1 MGDQNI
7 EESTGQEE
15 MRAFTRAL
23 LEDVRALESMLA
35 AKQFET
41 GNRRIGAEQEVFL
54 VDERMRPACIAQQVL
69 EATRD
74 PRLTTELAKFNV
86 EANLTPQLLG
96 GRCLSAMADELEEVT
111 SNLRATARQL
121 GANVLLT
128 GSLPTLV
135 KGDLVLENMTP
146 LPRYRELNRVLT
158 KLRGGDFHI
167 VIKGLD
173 ELDITHD
180 NVLFEACNTSFQ
192 VHFQVGPDEFAKLY
206 NLAQA
211 VTAPV
216 LAAAVN
222 SPVLFKR
229 RLWAETRVA
238 LFERSLDT
246 RGAAE
251 HARGH
256 RPRVHFGDRWV
267 KKSVLEV
274 FREDIARFRVML
286 TGAMDEDPNEVL
298 ARGGVPSLS
307 SLRMYNG
314 TVYRWNRPCYGITDG
329 VPHLRIEHR
338 VLPAGPTILDEVAN
352 AAFFFGLMAFH
363 ADEHP
368 RIDEEMDF
376 DDAKTNF
383 FAAARNGLKAQ
394 FTWLG
399 GRTYTAA
406 QLILD
411 NLLPQARDGLHRAKI
426 DQADIDRYL
435 GVLEERVRSEQTGA
449 RWVQLSLA
457 SMAEGTPEVQYRNL
471 TASMLRNQLEGK
483 PVHEWPVARI
493 ADEPENWSESFK
505 TVGQFMSTD
514 VFTVRPNDIVD
525 LAANVMAWEH
535 IRYVPVEDDD
545 GYLVGMVSLRAL
557 LKMLDSARTHGS
569 TDSLTISS
577 VMTTQPMTV
586 TPRTPTLD
594 ALELMRMHRISCL
607 PVVEA
612 GRLVGLISALD
623 LIDVLMRF
631 MDKHIGRTSY
641 PPPRMP

>member
-1 MGDQNI
+1 MGEQHI
-7 EESTGQEE
+7 TESTGEIDI
-15 MRAFTRAL
+15 RAFTRAL
-23 LEDVRALESMLA
+23 LDDVRALEKLLESGR
-35 AKQFET
+35 FET
-41 GNRRIGAEQEVFL
+41 GTRRIGAEQECFL
-54 VDERMRPACIAQQVL
+54 VDGRMRPACVAEQVL
-69 EATRD
+69 EAAQD
-74 PRLTTELAKFNV
+74 PRLTTELAKFNI
-86 EANLTPQLLG
+86 EANLSPQILG
-96 GRCLSAMADELEEVT
+96 GRCLRAMAEELEEVT
-111 SNLRATARQL
+111 QVMREAAWRH
-121 GANVLLT
+121 GAHLLLA

-135 KGDLVLENMTP
+135 KEHLVLDNMTP

-158 KLRGGDFHI
+158 RLRGGDFHI

-267 KKSVLEV
+267 KQSVLEL

-286 TGAMDEDPNEVL
+286 AGQSDEDPMEVI
-298 ARGGVPSLS
+298 ARGGVPALTA
-307 SLRMYNG
+307 LRTHNG
-314 TVYRWNRPCYGITDG
+314 TVYRWNRACYGITDG

-338 VLPAGPTILDEVAN
+338 VLPSGPSIVDQIAN

-363 ADEHP
+363 AEEHP
-368 RIDEEMDF
+368 RIEEEMDF

-399 GRTYTAA
+399 GRTYTASE
-406 QLILD
+406 LILD
-411 NLLPQARDGLHRAKI
+411 NLLPQAREGLAIAKI
-426 DQADIDRYL
+426 DQGDIDYYL
-435 GVLEERVRSEQTGA
+435 GVLEDRVRSEQTGA
-449 RWVQLSLA
+449 KWVQQSLA
-457 SMAEGTPEVQYRNL
+457 AMNQGTPEVQYRNL
-471 TASMLRNQLEGK
+471 TAAMLHNQLDGI
-483 PVHEWPVARI
+483 PVHQWALAQVE
-493 ADEPENWSESFK
+493 DEPEEWSDSFK
-505 TVGQFMSTD
+505 TVGQFMTTD
-514 VFTVRPNDIVD
+514 VFTVRPGDIVD
-525 LAANVMAWEH
+525 LAANVMEWEH

-545 GYLVGMVSLRAL
+545 GFLVGMVSLRAL
-557 LKMLDSARTHGS
+557 LKMLASARKHG
-569 TDSLTISS
+569 TTNTLLISS
-577 VMTTQPMTV
+577 VMTEDPTTV
-586 TPRTPTLD
+586 TPRTPTLE
-594 ALELMRMHRISCL
+594 ALEIMRKNRISCL
-607 PVVEA
+607 PVVKE
-612 GRLVGLISALD
+612 GKLVGLISALD
-623 LIDVLMRF
+623 LIDVLVRF
-631 MDKHIGRTSY
+631 MDKHFDKTSY
-641 PPPRMP
+641 PPPAMY